1 MCVIMY
7 EKTNR
12 IVSPFF
18 LYKEQCEY
26 TMGLNQL
33 EDRQHLQLKLITV
46 PREHSQ
52 AAPWSPVWLTPLI
65 DGPRRDTS
73 GSRCL
78 TTSTQQFPI
87 GETLSCSSYR
97 PDAGST
103 QTSKE
108 KTAYCAI
115 LFRHRYVMLKDKAT
129 GINWGRI
136 TRWRET
142 QQARVKVNTFFFC
155 IF

>member
-52 AAPWSPVWLTPLI
+52 AAP
-65 DGPRRDTS
+65 
-73 GSRCL
+73 
-78 TTSTQQFPI
+78 
-87 GETLSCSSYR
+87 
-97 PDAGST
+97 
-103 QTSKE
+103 
-108 KTAYCAI
+108 
-115 LFRHRYVMLKDKAT
+115 
-129 GINWGRI
+129 
-136 TRWRET
+136 
-142 QQARVKVNTFFFC
+142 
-155 IF
+155 